1 MWLLELEASASA
13 CAVHA
18 FAYDNFSR
26 LLPCQR
32 SFATSAVNK
41 ADTFI
46 QSESPCV
53 EGCVFRLFDVSH
65 TLLSV
70 ARHVGSTAFLHNQ
83 GAYQMHLPLGILYPL
98 HHLQIVGIH
107 HSSMAAA
114 HSSSNSICHFL

>member
-1 MWLLELEASASA
+1 VKPQQVRVQCMPLHTTISLDFCLASALSQHLRSTRQTRLYSLNHRVLRAAFSA
-13 CAVHA
+13 
-18 FAYDNFSR
+18 FS
-26 LLPCQR
+26 
-32 SFATSAVNK
+32 T
-41 ADTFI
+41 
-46 QSESPCV
+46 
-53 EGCVFRLFDVSH
+53 SH